1 MKLNIMTKLMLAFLS
16 ISLAATGLGIFALV
30 QMNQL
35 NANSEYI
42 ETNTVPSI
50 QLIGKVQFTMA
61 HYRRAQLQHV
71 ITADAAEMASYEQI
85 MSDDAA
91 TVDDL
96 LSTYEQ
102 TYLSDA
108 TDKNY
113 LDAIRSDWTT
123 YLEGSQGFLEYSH
136 QNDIEKATEILK
148 GDSYTAL
155 ENADAQVEDWQ
166 AFNNALSTA
175 KMKQSEDTYN
185 LSKNL
190 TIGVLILVVLYA
202 IALGT
207 FLSRS
212 IANGAKLMAEAAQK
226 IADEDLTSLSSV
238 AQSLAQGDLTQNLR
252 IVSQPLSYKSN
263 DEIGL
268 LANAFNAMIEK
279 LDQSGIAFVQMT
291 DNLRSMITQVSE
303 NSVNLSASSEQLA
316 SAANQSGLAANQI
329 AITIQ
334 QVATGIAQQ
343 TNSVNRTATSVEQMG
358 RAIDGVAKGAQ
369 EQANATSKASNV
381 TNQISNAIQQI
392 TARAQ
397 TQATEAE
404 EAVKTTRTSAQTVK
418 EMVNGMGKIK
428 DKVDLSASKVEEM
441 GQRSEQIGMI
451 VETIDDIASQTN
463 LLALN
468 AAIEAARAGEH
479 GKGFAV
485 VADEV
490 RKLAEKSAAATK
502 EIAGLIRSIQ
512 QTVAE
517 AVKAMNESA
526 SEVENGVSLAG
537 LSGQALESLLVSA
550 EGSRKS
556 GEEIEAAADRMSV
569 LANDLVTAM
578 DSVSAVVE
586 ENTAATEEMAAG
598 SSEVT
603 NSIENIASVS
613 EENSAAV
620 EEVSASAEEMTSQ
633 VEEVTASA
641 SSLADMAVA
650 LKELVSK
657 FKVG

>member
-1 MKLNIMTKLMLAFLS
+1 
-16 ISLAATGLGIFALV
+16 
-30 QMNQL
+30 
-35 NANSEYI
+35 
-42 ETNTVPSI
+42 
-50 QLIGKVQFTMA
+50 
-61 HYRRAQLQHV
+61 
-71 ITADAAEMASYEQI
+71 
-85 MSDDAA
+85 
-91 TVDDL
+91 
-96 LSTYEQ
+96 
-102 TYLSDA
+102 
-108 TDKNY
+108 
-113 LDAIRSDWTT
+113 
-123 YLEGSQGFLEYSH
+123 
-136 QNDIEKATEILK
+136 
-148 GDSYTAL
+148 
-155 ENADAQVEDWQ
+155 
-166 AFNNALSTA
+166 
-175 KMKQSEDTYN
+175 
-185 LSKNL
+185 
-190 TIGVLILVVLYA
+190 
-202 IALGT
+202 
-207 FLSRS
+207 
-212 IANGAKLMAEAAQK
+212 
-226 IADEDLTSLSSV
+226 
-238 AQSLAQGDLTQNLR
+238 
-252 IVSQPLSYKSN
+252 
-263 DEIGL
+263 
-268 LANAFNAMIEK
+268 
-279 LDQSGIAFVQMT
+279 
-291 DNLRSMITQVSE
+291 
-303 NSVNLSASSEQLA
+303 
-316 SAANQSGLAANQI
+316 
-329 AITIQ
+329 
-334 QVATGIAQQ
+334 
-343 TNSVNRTATSVEQMG
+343 
-358 RAIDGVAKGAQ
+358 
-369 EQANATSKASNV
+369 
-381 TNQISNAIQQI
+381 
-392 TARAQ
+392 
-397 TQATEAE
+397 
-404 EAVKTTRTSAQTVK
+404 
-418 EMVNGMGKIK
+418 MVNGMGKIK

>member
-1 MKLNIMTKLMLAFLS
+1 
-16 ISLAATGLGIFALV
+16 
-30 QMNQL
+30 
-35 NANSEYI
+35 
-42 ETNTVPSI
+42 
-50 QLIGKVQFTMA
+50 
-61 HYRRAQLQHV
+61 V

-166 AFNNALSTA
+166 AYNNDLSTA
-175 KMKQSEDTYN
+175 KMKQSVDTYN
-185 LSKNL
+185 LSRNL

-226 IADEDLTSLSSV
+226 IADEDLTSLASV

-252 IVSQPLSYKSN
+252 FTSQPLSYKSN

-279 LDQSGIAFVQMT
+279 LNQSGTAFVQMT

-392 TARAQ
+392 TSRAQ
-397 TQATEAE
+397 TQASEAE